1 MKRRETQKLFRRMA
15 PDVRRE
21 AILDAAQALFMQQG
35 YEAVTVADVL
45 AAAGISKGGFYHH
58 FTAKE
63 DLLTGVIMRMT
74 EEGLAVAEGARNRA
88 DGDAL
93 TRLNAFFAASL
104 RWKADNI
111 DGMRA
116 FAAILLQRGNDIL
129 FQRAFTET
137 AKAVTP
143 VLADMIADGERE
155 GLFDV
160 ADPGLAA
167 EIIVGLSQGRQ
178 AILIEAIALA
188 SKGDLE
194 AATDR
199 LDARMRAEGAT
210 CDRLLGLPQGSVALT
225 GREVYRRMLAGL
237 AIGDPDTARAS
248 ASGRS
253 TFNPEADRP
262 C

>member
-1 MKRRETQKLFRRMA
+1 MERRESQKLFRRMA
-15 PDVRRE
+15 PDARRE
-21 AILDAAQALFMQQG
+21 AILDTAQALFLQQG

-74 EEGLAVAEGARNRA
+74 EEGLAVAEGARTQT

-93 TRLNAFFAASL
+93 TKLNAFFASSL

-116 FAAILLQRGNDIL
+116 FANFLLQRGNDIL

-137 AKAVTP
+137 AKAVVP
-143 VLADMIADGERE
+143 VLEEMIADGVRE

-160 ADPGLAA
+160 ADPRLAA

-188 SKGDLE
+188 SEGQLD

-199 LDARMRAEGAT
+199 LDARMQAEGAT
-210 CDRLLGLPQGSVALT
+210 CDRLLGLPQNSIALS
-225 GREVYRRMLAGL
+225 GPDVYRQMLAGL
-237 AIGDPDTARAS
+237 ATGDPDTPGAPTP
-248 ASGRS
+248 GR
-253 TFNPEADRP
+253 TTLNPKGDRP